1 MQSQDTERVCTEML
15 TMLDLE
21 MSVGSTDKDVEKNQL
36 WIVPFQVAAS
46 LFVLW
51 LLKK

>member
-1 MQSQDTERVCTEML
+1 ML
-15 TMLDLE
+15 SLE
-21 MSVGSTDKDVEKNQL
+21 MSVESTDKDVEKNQL
-36 WIVPFQVAAS
+36 WIIPFQVAAS

>member
-1 MQSQDTERVCTEML
+1 ML
-15 TMLDLE
+15 AVLNLE
-21 MSVGSTDKDVEKNQL
+21 MSVGSTDKDVEKNQNQL
-36 WIVPFQVAAS
+36 WIIPFQVAAS